1 MFFQFVKERHKEKKE
16 RLLMT
21 KKLTIIYEVVHFL
34 DLLITQIQKNER
46 TQLEKDEIKRSI
58 EKIQCMIDK
67 MDF

>member
-1 MFFQFVKERHKEKKE
+1 MFFQFVKERQKEKKE

-46 TQLEKDEIKRSI
+46 TQVEKDEIKRSI

>member
-46 TQLEKDEIKRSI
+46 TQVEKDEIKRSI